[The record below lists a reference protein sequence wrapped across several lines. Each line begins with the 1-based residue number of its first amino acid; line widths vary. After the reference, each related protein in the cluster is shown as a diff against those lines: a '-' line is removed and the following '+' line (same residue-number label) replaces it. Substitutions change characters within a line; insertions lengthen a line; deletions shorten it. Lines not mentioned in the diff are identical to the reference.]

1 LQEINLLSFKFFN
14 NIAKSNP
21 YSHMSKEKENKAFK
35 KEKLKRF
42 LTKRNIIITIIAVFF
57 SVQYIQMQSILGTFS
72 FLEDRDSSLIG
83 EIGQLKETY
92 TSVGTDL
99 NEVREFLRMPTKSYA
114 GFDEP
119 DAGEDS
125 DKNDNELQ
133 LAFFQ
138 YVDFLATTKK
148 IEKNL
153 AIYKPMLEG
162 LVASESFQS
171 FLKEQNLTLSTL
183 VEDDDSMS
191 LIINGPDGEELALYY
206 YSKIDGVLFFKTLK
220 IKEEVETKVLVDLEK
235 SLQDFL
241 KKNKDSLLGELKKI
255 KDKQKSIDAAI
266 TSAETVAAIG
276 KLGIT
281 LEAQSVNQNLK
292 ITYSIYSKSGDLI
305 GEIALDTTNGKINLI
320 DKNNQDFSLEANDI
334 NKALIPFLSKLDTKT
349 FIEKKVVAA
358 RNDIETTIKD
368 EGFKLLLSQSGLK
381 IGASPREDDDRL
393 YYDIYLDS
401 NKLSSIVVE
410 KSTGVINIVQPEG
423 TNSQNILF
431 FDPEFKKKTLE
442 IPDQLPN
449 YSDTPLSSSNTFNI
463 LIAGKHG
470 SLVDTMIFAHI
481 DEDKRTVR
489 MISIPRD
496 LYYNGRKINSLPY
509 FYGMPELKKVLS
521 DLTGYQLDKYILI
534 DMYAFIEVIDLI
546 GGIDIHLNSAVIDP
560 TYRTVDNGKVGTL
573 HYEPGDYH
581 LGGVEALR
589 LARTRH
595 TSSDFARAERQQK
608 ILEAIQ
614 DKAQNFG
621 FGDADTIYEIA
632 KTVLGK
638 TETDVSLDEALAYYF
653 RYQNYKIESNNVM
666 SSGNVLY
673 VPPYIT
679 TENCNAM
686 MSAAAAAGQP
696 DPGCENK
703 NHGYTLLP
711 LNDNW
716 NIVKWFFRE
725 NFEGV

>member
-1 LQEINLLSFKFFN
+1 M
-14 NIAKSNP
+14 P
-21 YSHMSKEKENKAFK
+21 KETKISK
-35 KEKLKRF
+35 KEKFKKF
-42 LTKRNIIITIIAVFF
+42 LTKRNIIITVISVFVL
-57 SVQYIQMQSILGTFS
+57 VQYIQMQSVLGTFS
-72 FLEDRDSSLIG
+72 FLQGRDSSLID

-99 NEVREFLRMPTKSYA
+99 NEVRDFLRLPTKNYA
-114 GFDEP
+114 GFEEP
-119 DAGEDS
+119 DAGDDS

-138 YVDFLATTKK
+138 YVDYLSTTKK
-148 IEKNL
+148 IEENL

-162 LVASESFQS
+162 LSKSETFAA
-171 FLKEQNLTLSTL
+171 FLKEQNLKLSDL
-183 VEDDDSMS
+183 FEDEDSMS
-191 LIINGPDGEELALYY
+191 LRVFGPNNEDLAMYY
-206 YSKIDGVLFFKTLK
+206 YSKFDGVLFFKTSKLK
-220 IKEEVETKVLVDLEK
+220 DEVEVKTLAELEK
-235 SLQDFL
+235 SLTAFL
-241 KKNKDSLLGELKKI
+241 KKNKDSLLSELKKI
-255 KDKQKSIDAAI
+255 KDKQAAI
-266 TSAETVAAIG
+266 EKAI
-276 KLGIT
+276 KSDVVVTDVEKMGIT
-281 LEAQSVNQNLK
+281 LSADAVEQNLK
-292 ITYSIYSKSGDLI
+292 ITYSAYNKSGDLI
-305 GEIALDTTNGKINLI
+305 GEVVLDTKSGKINLV
-320 DKNNQDFSLEANDI
+320 DKNNEDFSLEASDI
-334 NKALIPFLSKLDTKT
+334 NKALLPFLKKLDTKT
-349 FIEKKVVAA
+349 FIEKKVAKA
-358 RNDIETTIKD
+358 REDIEVTID
-368 EGFKLLLSQSGLK
+368 DDGFKLLLSQSNLK
-381 IGASPREDDDRL
+381 ISAAPREDEDRY
-393 YYDIYLDS
+393 YYDVYQGAK
-401 NKLSSIVVE
+401 KLSSIVVE
-410 KSTGVINIVQPEG
+410 KSTGVINIVQPDG

-449 YSDTPLSSSNTFNI
+449 YGDTPISSSNTFNI

-481 DEDKRTVR
+481 DETKRTVR

-496 LYYNGRKINSLPY
+496 LYYNGRKINALPF
-509 FYGMPELKKVLS
+509 FYGMPELKRVLS
-521 DLTGYQLDKYILI
+521 DITGYKLDKYILI
-534 DMYAFIEVIDLI
+534 DMYAFIDVIDLI
-546 GGIDIHLNSAVIDP
+546 GGIDIHLDSAVIDP

-608 ILEAIQ
+608 ILESIQ

-638 TETDVSLDEALAYYF
+638 TETDISLDEALAYYF

-679 TENCNAM
+679 TENCSAL
-686 MSAAAAAGQP
+686 MSAASAAGQP
-696 DPGCENK
+696 DPGCEGQ

-711 LNDNW
+711 QNDNW